1 MLPQQHI
8 YTTVFCSVLSSPH
21 MIQYKPLN
29 LCPKTNPSQI
39 ETHEL
44 MGLQKKK
51 KLSADQWRGYIQ
63 TSLCL
68 VSLQQDKKLKQ
79 YKGV

>member
-51 KLSADQWRGYIQ
+51 KLSADQ
-63 TSLCL
+63 
-68 VSLQQDKKLKQ
+68 
-79 YKGV
+79 